1 LVAIREKSA
10 TVNPHNLTWQ
20 HHLAIAFMLLGD
32 SVFEKNNPEPALV
45 PWRKSRAIMERITAI
60 YPEQIE
66 WQIDLCAVLNRI
78 GDVLRNIG
86 QFQEALKVYER
97 QLQLA
102 EGVLARDPSNVLAQ
116 SNQGINKERVAW
128 TLFALG
134 RIEDALP
141 YFDEAI
147 QIKVSL
153 RQERNQK
160 SEAFTYWERAI
171 ARMYVGRLE
180 DAAQD
185 LQNAIN
191 LNPEE
196 MYYPI
201 WLHIVRS
208 RLGVDD
214 RPELAANVKDYDF
227 SKWPGAIIALY
238 LGQHDEAA
246 VHNIAL
252 ATEKETDRADNVCAS
267 DLYGAI
273 HQLAKG
279 SQTEGRR
286 LLQSA
291 ADHCAPSGVWPLDG
305 SSSASKVC
313 CRIGTT
319 SRWRLQIAIGSRRA
333 ISIRSARRPSRACR

>member
-1 LVAIREKSA
+1 VDLV
-10 TVNPHNLTWQ
+10 
-20 HHLAIAFMLLGD
+20 
-32 SVFEKNNPEPALV
+32 
-45 PWRKSRAIMERITAI
+45 
-60 YPEQIE
+60 
-66 WQIDLCAVLNRI
+66 CAGAHR
-78 GDVLRNIG
+78 G
-86 QFQEALKVYER
+86 
-97 QLQLA
+97 
-102 EGVLARDPSNVLAQ
+102 
-116 SNQGINKERVAW
+116 
-128 TLFALG
+128 
-134 RIEDALP
+134 ALP

-171 ARMYVGRLE
+171 ASMYVGRLQ

-196 MYYPI
+196 MYYLI

-214 RPELAANVKDYDF
+214 QPELAANVKDYDF

-267 DLYGAI
+267 ELYGAI

-291 ADHCAPSGVWPLDG
+291 ADHCAPGTFGRVAAGWELKRLEGLLPHWDDKSLVLANCDRLAASNLDPQRPASVPGVPV
-305 SSSASKVC
+305 SALKASLAVPACEAALKFAPDEP
-313 CRIGTT
+313 RIIYQLG
-319 SRWRLQIAIGSRRA
+319 RAYGVAKEYEKARKLYERADAIGHALATNKRYPAAGGGR
-333 ISIRSARRPSRACR
+333 SRAPAGGRKQERIRVERASPRSGGVCPSTTLRWSPPPLRFHFAGEDGR

>member
-1 LVAIREKSA
+1 MSTAKRRVFTREFEKS
-10 TVNPHNLTWQ
+10 
-20 HHLAIAFMLLGD
+20 
-32 SVFEKNNPEPALV
+32 NPEPALV
-45 PWRKSRAIMERITAI
+45 PWRKSRATMEKITAI

-66 WQIDLCAVLNRI
+66 WQIDLGAVLNRI
-78 GDVLRNIG
+78 GDVLRNAG
-86 QFQEALKVYER
+86 EFQEALKVYER

-102 EGVLARDPSNVLAQ
+102 EGVIARDPSNVLAQ

-128 TLFALG
+128 ALFALG

-141 YFDEAI
+141 YFDESI
-147 QIKVSL
+147 QIKASL
-153 RQERNQK
+153 RQEK

-171 ARMYVGRLE
+171 ARIYAGRLE

-185 LQNAIN
+185 LQNAIR

-214 RPELAANVKDYDF
+214 QRELAANVKDYDF

-238 LGQHDEAA
+238 LEQHDEAA

-252 ATEKETDRADNVCAS
+252 ATEKDTDRADNVCAS
-267 DLYGAI
+267 DLYRAI

-291 ADHCAPSGVWPLDG
+291 ADHCAPGHL
-305 SSSASKVC
+305 
-313 CRIGTT
+313 
-319 SRWRLQIAIGSRRA
+319 RA
-333 ISIRSARRPSRACR
+333 CDRGMGAQAPRRSAAALGRQVAGACKLR